1 MVFKTE
7 VKHSVKKLRKKG
19 KHFIIIFQAKKLFF
33 FYCQRC
39 CYEWS
44 TVQTKAK
51 PICFLLAIAVN
62 PCEQTVDCGNVLSLW
77 EIHNQ
82 VYTLEMTGF
91 FLEVLQNSSKCDHTF
106 RFRDLN
112 KTKTLLKFAR
122 NLVCTVLA
130 KKLNDA
136 LNCVTCAISVLSN
149 QTIFI
154 CWVLKQ
160 MKEKEL

>member
-1 MVFKTE
+1 M
-7 VKHSVKKLRKKG
+7 
-19 KHFIIIFQAKKLFF
+19 
-33 FYCQRC
+33 
-39 CYEWS
+39 
-44 TVQTKAK
+44 
-51 PICFLLAIAVN
+51 N